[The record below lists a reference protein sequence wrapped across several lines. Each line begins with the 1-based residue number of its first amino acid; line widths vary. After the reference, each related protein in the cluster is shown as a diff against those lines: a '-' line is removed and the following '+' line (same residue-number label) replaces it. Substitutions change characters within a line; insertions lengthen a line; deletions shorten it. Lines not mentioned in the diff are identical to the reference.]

1 MSTETITLEKYTY
14 GGDILGRL
22 KDQKAVFVP
31 FAIPGEIVR
40 IQLVEEKKRYAR
52 AELLEVLEND
62 PDRVKPRCKHFTH
75 CGGCHY
81 QHIPYE
87 VQLHAKEGTL
97 QDQIQRIGKIDSPL
111 IKPFIASPQPWCY
124 RNFIQFHLTP
134 DGRLGYQAH
143 RSHEVIPIEECHLP
157 ESAIAEIWPHLD
169 LEAVPGLDRVG
180 IRVGSDQEILL
191 NLESSDPQPLSLELD
206 LPISVVHSGPIG
218 SIILAGDDHLFY
230 TIKGYRFKVSAGSFF
245 QVNTLMAEAM
255 VDHILN
261 LIPENSKIVE
271 AYCGV
276 GLFSAFLA
284 PKAHQI
290 IGIESSPTACE
301 DFMDNLDSFD
311 NVTLYEAAIEDV
323 LPYIDQKP
331 DTILLDPPRSGLDR
345 KVVDAI
351 LSLKPNQLVYIS
363 CDPSTLA
370 RDLGRLTRGGYSLVQ
385 VTPFDLFPQT
395 FHIESIC
402 LLYMK

>member
-40 IQLVEEKKRYAR
+40 VQLVEEKNRYAR

-62 PDRVKPRCKHFTH
+62 PDRIKPRCKHFTH

-87 VQLHAKEGTL
+87 VQLHAKEETL
-97 QDQIQRIGKIDSPL
+97 HDQIQRIGKIDSPL

-134 DGRLGYQAH
+134 DSRLGYQAH

-169 LEAVPGLDRVG
+169 LEVIPGLDRVG
-180 IRVGSDQEILL
+180 IRVGSDEEILL

-261 LIPENSKIVE
+261 LITENSKIVE

-323 LPYIDQKP
+323 LPYIDP
-331 DTILLDPPRSGLDR
+331 VSYTHLR
-345 KVVDAI
+345 AHE
-351 LSLKPNQLVYIS
+351 
-363 CDPSTLA
+363 T
-370 RDLGRLTRGGYSLVQ
+370 
-385 VTPFDLFPQT
+385 
-395 FHIESIC
+395 
-402 LLYMK
+402 